1 MSKIILSEEACKK
14 AISYSEEASIALL
27 QELRIMDN
35 DVNSCFQGL
44 QDPTIQKYLQLSSQ
58 MQDMIKQVTVKMN
71 EISEYCQGVIR
82 WIEIYKRT

>member
-1 MSKIILSEEACKK
+1 MSKIILSKEACKK
-14 AISYSEEASIALL
+14 AISYSEDASAALL
-27 QELRIMDN
+27 GELRIMDN

-82 WIEIYKRT
+82 WIEIYEQT